1 MIKKLKITNHLG
13 DTLELELS
21 NPYKS
26 GILIENIDG
35 LGPADATINYT
46 ELATSD
52 GALDNSARLNTREI
66 SITLQPLGNPSVE
79 DSRLLIYK
87 HFPTKQMIR
96 FQIKTDNREC
106 YVMGR
111 VESVS
116 PKIFSS
122 SESDT
127 ETLDIS
133 ILCPDPYFYAL
144 HDDSIVFRGVEPK
157 FKFPFSNNSL
167 TEKLIKFG
175 DIMFTKERQ
184 LWYSGDVEVGIIIKI
199 HMMGDVRGLAI
210 YNSGTRAIMVI
221 NDVKFEELMG
231 SGIKYGDDIEI
242 TTVRGRRS
250 IILTRDG
257 RKYNIINTL
266 DRPIGWI
273 TIARGLN
280 VFAYSAR
287 EAVSKL
293 DFRIEYQIIYEG
305 V

>member
-1 MIKKLKITNHLG
+1 MIKSLKITNHLG

-26 GILIENIDG
+26 GILIENIEG
-35 LGPADATINYT
+35 LGPANATINFT
-46 ELATSD
+46 EMATSD
-52 GALDNSARLNTREI
+52 GALDNSARLTTREI
-66 SITLQPLGNPSVE
+66 NLVLLPLGIPSVE

-87 HFPTKQMIR
+87 HFPTKQTIR

-111 VESVS
+111 VESVV
-116 PKIFSS
+116 PKIFSK
-122 SESDT
+122 SENDVES
-127 ETLDIS
+127 LDIT

-144 HDDSIVFRGVEPK
+144 YDDSIVFRGVEPM

-167 TEKLIKFG
+167 TENLIKFG

-184 LWYSGDVEVGIIIKI
+184 LWYSGDVEVGIVIKI

-221 NDVKFEELMG
+221 NDVKFEKLMG
-231 SGIKYGDDIEI
+231 SGIKYGDDITI

-250 IILTRDG
+250 IILTRNG
-257 RKYNIINTL
+257 QKYNIINTL

-293 DFRIEYQIIYEG
+293 DFKIEYQIIYEG